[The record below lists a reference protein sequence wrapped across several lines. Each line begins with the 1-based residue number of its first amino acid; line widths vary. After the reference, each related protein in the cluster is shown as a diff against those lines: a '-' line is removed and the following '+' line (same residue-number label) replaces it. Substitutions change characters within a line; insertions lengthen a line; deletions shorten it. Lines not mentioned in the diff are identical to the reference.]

1 MGHRAGLTRRW
12 EQKGRANSAG
22 GGLRMLRVGVALAA
36 GLALVAVAGC
46 AGGARPKSADG
57 VASVGRGQT
66 GSENGEGA
74 SRSTTGP
81 ASDKASERT
90 TANGRSGVLN
100 GALFGG
106 DVPLAEVEPGLGR
119 PLAIVRDY
127 YQLGARFPY
136 AADAKLMARGS
147 TMLVSLDTVP
157 GGPTYASIAAGRH
170 DAVITAFL
178 ASVERAAVRYGLGAI
193 YIAFEH
199 EADTGPHHIGLG
211 TPAQFASA
219 WDHINQLAESMHLD
233 WNQGGRLHWVWI
245 LTSGAFRQGIA
256 SEYWPGANEVDIVAV
271 DGYNTG
277 GCRHAR
283 PGTNLV
289 GLGNSVESPVELF
302 GAAISFARTH
312 GGLPVFIP
320 EWGTIPYESSA
331 VQPWYIQ
338 QMQNYVTQNPE
349 IAAALYWDNHGH
361 SNGCDY
367 TIDSHP
373 ASLSALAAMGRAS
386 ALQGQIVS
394 AG

>member
-1 MGHRAGLTRRW
+1 MGHQADATRRR
-12 EQKGRANSAG
+12 ERKGRANSAG
-22 GGLRMLRVGVALAA
+22 RGPRMLRVGAAVAV
-36 GLALVAVAGC
+36 GLALVAMAGC
-46 AGGARPKSADG
+46 AGGAAGPG
-57 VASVGRGQT
+57 GRT
-66 GSENGEGA
+66 SEGA
-74 SRSTTGP
+74 
-81 ASDKASERT
+81 AAK
-90 TANGRSGVLN
+90 GRSGVLD

-106 DVPLAEVEPGLGR
+106 DVPLAAVESGLGR

-127 YQLGARFPY
+127 YRLGAKFPR
-136 AADAKLMARGS
+136 AADAELMARGS

-157 GGPTYASIAAGRH
+157 GGPTYASIAAGQQ

-178 ASVERAAVRYGLGAI
+178 ASVERAAVRYRLGAI

-211 TPAQFASA
+211 TPAQFVSA
-219 WDHINQLAESMHLD
+219 WDRIHQLAGSMHLN

-277 GCRHAR
+277 GCRQAEA
-283 PGTNLV
+283 GTNLV
-289 GLGNSVESPVELF
+289 GFGNSVVSPAELF
-302 GAAISFARTH
+302 GAAISFARAH

-320 EWGTIPYESSA
+320 EWGTIRYESPA

-361 SNGCDY
+361 GNGCDY
-367 TIDSHP
+367 SIDSNP
-373 ASLSALAAMGRAS
+373 ASLSALAEMGRAN
-386 ALQGQIVS
+386 ALQGQIVP